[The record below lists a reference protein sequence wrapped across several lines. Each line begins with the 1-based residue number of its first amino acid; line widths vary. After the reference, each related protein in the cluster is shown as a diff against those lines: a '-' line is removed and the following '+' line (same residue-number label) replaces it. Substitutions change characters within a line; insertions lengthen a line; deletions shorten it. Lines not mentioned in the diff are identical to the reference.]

1 MSRSCIVVGAG
12 VAGLSAAYRL
22 HNAGVRVTVLEGAPV
37 IGGRAL
43 TERVGEFVLNTGA
56 GFVTNF
62 YTTTLSLVRELRL
75 STVPA
80 GERRA
85 VVATPFGKLPFEVGS
100 PLGVWRF
107 PLVPW
112 VGKLR
117 AMWLFARLR
126 AQRRL
131 HLADLD
137 SMARADRGP
146 SLERWGR
153 RALGSAAYEYLLR
166 AAIESLFYFD
176 CSEASAAVG
185 KALTRHAARLEV
197 LFLARG
203 MGALCE
209 ALAQRVEVR
218 TGCPAIGIETG
229 ATGVTVHH
237 AGGSLEADY
246 AILALPASAA
256 ARLEGSLAA
265 DDRADLAAVRYVP
278 NIVLFFGYD
287 RPVTVQHHSVTPGG
301 PGRHA
306 VASVWVMSRWI
317 RPYVPE
323 GKEMIAIYSSGWR
336 AAELLGREQGKIVS
350 LLRADAEEVFGRLA
364 DPDWI
369 RVYPRREASVL
380 PVPGHFRRM
389 QGFVARQR
397 KRILYAGDWI
407 SGSTVE
413 GAVRTGL
420 RAADLVLA
428 AGA

>member
-1 MSRSCIVVGAG
+1 MSRTCIVVGAG

-22 HNAGVRVTVLEGAPV
+22 QNAGVRVTVLEGAPV
-37 IGGRAL
+37 IGGRAG

-56 GFVTNF
+56 GFLTNF
-62 YTTTLSLVRELRL
+62 YTTSLSLVRELQL
-75 STVPA
+75 ATVPA
-80 GERRA
+80 GERSA
-85 VVATPFGKLPFEVGS
+85 VVATPFGKLPFEMGS

-112 VGKLR
+112 IGKLR
-117 AMWLFARLR
+117 AMWLFTRLLP
-126 AQRRL
+126 QRRL

-137 SMARADRGP
+137 SMARVDRGP
-146 SLERWGR
+146 SLDRWGR
-153 RALGSAAYEYLLR
+153 RVLGSAGYEYLLR
-166 AAIESLFYFD
+166 AAIESLFYYD
-176 CSEASAAVG
+176 CADASAAVG
-185 KALTRHAARLEV
+185 KALTRHAANLEV
-197 LFLARG
+197 LFLTRG
-203 MGALCE
+203 MGALCD
-209 ALAQRVEVR
+209 ALAQRLEVR
-218 TGCPAIGIETG
+218 TGCPALGVETS

-237 AGGSLEADY
+237 AGGSSEADY

-256 ARLEGSLAA
+256 ARLEGSISA
-265 DDRADLAAVRYVP
+265 DDRTDLEAVRYVP

-287 RPVTVQHHSVTPGG
+287 RPVTVQHHSVTPSG

-306 VASVWVMSRWI
+306 VASVWTMSRWI

-336 AAELLGREQGKIVS
+336 AAELLEREQGKIVS
-350 LLRADAEEVFGRLA
+350 QLRADAEEVFGRLA

-369 RVYPRREASVL
+369 RVYLRAEAGVV
-380 PVPGHFRRM
+380 PAPGHFRRM

-407 SGSTVE
+407 SGSTIE

-420 RAADLVLA
+420 RAADLVLG
-428 AGA
+428 AGG